1 MSDLERALAWAREAT
16 TDPPDANET
25 PLRENWRI
33 MARALLAEH
42 ERANKVEARL
52 AAVSSQ
58 ETLDDLFADARR
70 WRAVRDH
77 MKLWVEE
84 DVWCIPGN
92 SWRNHD
98 ETADTA
104 ADALA
109 EEAQ

>member
-1 MSDLERALAWAREAT
+1 MSDLDRALAWARQVLSGQF
-16 TDPPDANET
+16 DPHDGNSPPDEYD
-25 PLRENWRI
+25 LW
-33 MARALLAEH
+33 RALLAEY
-42 ERANKVEARL
+42 ERAEAN
-52 AAVSSQ
+52 A
-58 ETLDDLFADARR
+58 ADARR

-98 ETADTA
+98 ETADAA

-109 EEAQ
+109 DQQEAPHD